1 VEYYPR
7 KIEEKLDKWLERK
20 EILLIKGAR
29 QSGKTTLLLHLK
41 EKLDGNYITL
51 EDEELKKSLESNPK
65 QFVKRYLD
73 KKVLLVDEAQYT
85 KDIGK
90 ILKLLYDLHGEKLK
104 LIVTG
109 SGSFD
114 IKVEVG
120 KYLVGRAIYF
130 ELFPLSFEEFLLWKA
145 KDLHKIFTDYKSQ
158 LMDFVHSGEKINEPV
173 FEKEFYSLLEKYI
186 VFGGFPAVVKEDD
199 DELKKELL
207 KNLVR
212 TYVEKDVFFFLG
224 VRHIDKFRDSI
235 RYLAF
240 NTGSLLS
247 ISSLMN
253 LLNMDY
259 KTADNYISIL
269 SNTYLISLVSP
280 FYRNLTTELRKPK
293 KLYFV
298 DTGLRNSIINNFL
311 PLENRN
317 DKGIL
322 LENFVFNELKHD
334 FEMVN
339 YWRTAGKAEV
349 DFIIRVDDSLI
360 PVEVKSETRITR
372 SFLSFIKTYKP
383 EKAVVFTFRV
393 LKVDKIGETE
403 IAFVPHYFV

>member
-1 VEYYPR
+1 M
-7 KIEEKLDKWLERK
+7 DKWLERK

-224 VRHIDKFRDSI
+224 
-235 RYLAF
+235 
-240 NTGSLLS
+240 
-247 ISSLMN
+247 
-253 LLNMDY
+253 
-259 KTADNYISIL
+259 
-269 SNTYLISLVSP
+269 
-280 FYRNLTTELRKPK
+280 
-293 KLYFV
+293 
-298 DTGLRNSIINNFL
+298 
-311 PLENRN
+311 
-317 DKGIL
+317 
-322 LENFVFNELKHD
+322 
-334 FEMVN
+334 
-339 YWRTAGKAEV
+339 
-349 DFIIRVDDSLI
+349 
-360 PVEVKSETRITR
+360 
-372 SFLSFIKTYKP
+372 
-383 EKAVVFTFRV
+383 
-393 LKVDKIGETE
+393 
-403 IAFVPHYFV
+403 